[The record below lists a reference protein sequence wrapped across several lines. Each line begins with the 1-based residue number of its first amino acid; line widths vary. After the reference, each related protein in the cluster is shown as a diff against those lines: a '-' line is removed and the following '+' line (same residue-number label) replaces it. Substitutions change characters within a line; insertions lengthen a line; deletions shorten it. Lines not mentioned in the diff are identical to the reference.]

1 MNRAESQQPITSL
14 LHHSITN
21 PSPRRLSR
29 VALVGNPN
37 SGKSSLFNALTGLNQ
52 RVGNFPGVTVD
63 KKTGRCRLTPQ
74 HEADIIDLPGTYSL
88 HPKSL
93 DERVIID
100 LLYDRRGD
108 YYPDFIIVTADAA
121 NLRRNLLLFTQ
132 LADLQIPAVLVLTMT
147 DVAEARGVRVDID
160 GLSAALGVPV
170 VPLNVRRGIG
180 LTALRIVV
188 SQNPPP
194 STEAPFYAI
203 PDALLVLVRQIRYYF
218 DLKNDYLALLY
229 AHQWRHL
236 THLTD
241 DDRNYLRELTERYD
255 FRSTNQQAAET
266 IARYARLNDVLLDTV
281 RVERAERGES
291 ASNRLDRIL
300 THRVWGYVIFVAV
313 LMLLF
318 QAVFSVAQVPM
329 EWIDTGVARLN
340 AAIQARAPAGPL
352 TSLLTDGVL
361 AGLGGVLIFIPQ
373 IALLFFFIA
382 VLEESGYMARVTFLM
397 DRVMRP
403 FGMSGKSVVP
413 LISGAACAV
422 PAVMA
427 ARTIES
433 WKDRMITIFVTP
445 LISCSARLPVFTVL
459 VGLVVPDRAVA
470 GLLNLRGLA
479 LMGLYGLGFVGA
491 LFSGLLLR
499 LVLRARGG
507 KSYFIMEFPTYQWP
521 RWKNVGITILQKVR
535 AFVFEAGKV
544 IVAISVILWVLATY
558 GPPGRQDR
566 ATANLRAAYAAAMR
580 GDIKMEPNEVRFE
593 AEIAA
598 LRLENSYAGVFGHA
612 IEPAIRPL
620 GFDWT
625 LGIAL
630 LTSCAAREV
639 FVGTMSTIYA
649 VGAAGDS
656 ADPLTIQQKLAAA
669 KDAHGA
675 PFFTP
680 ARAFSLLVFY
690 VFAMQCM
697 STIAVVRRETNS
709 WAWALAQLT
718 WMSGLAYVAAFVT
731 YQVLR

>member
-1 MNRAESQQPITSL
+1 M
-14 LHHSITN
+14 
-21 PSPRRLSR
+21 
-29 VALVGNPN
+29 ALVGNPN

-74 HEADIIDLPGTYSL
+74 HEAEIIDLPGTYSL

-100 LLYDRRGD
+100 LLYDRRGAF
-108 YYPDFIIVTADAA
+108 YPDFVVVTADAA

-132 LADLQIPAVLVLTMT
+132 LADLQIPAVLVLTMM

-160 GLSAALGVPV
+160 GLSRALGVPV
-170 VPLNVRRGIG
+170 VPVNVRRNLG

-188 SQNPPP
+188 AQNPPP
-194 STEAPFYAI
+194 SDQAPFYAI
-203 PDALLVLVRQIRYYF
+203 PDELLVLVRQIRYYF

-229 AHQWRHL
+229 AHQWRYL
-236 THLTD
+236 QHLTD
-241 DDRNYLRELTERYD
+241 DDRAYLRELTEAYG
-255 FRSTNQQAAET
+255 FRATEQQAQET
-266 IARYARLNDVLLDTV
+266 IARYARLNDILLDTV
-281 RVERAERGES
+281 RAERAERGES
-291 ASNRLDRIL
+291 ASNRLDRVL
-300 THRVWGYVIFVAV
+300 THRLWGYVIFVGV
-313 LMLLF
+313 LLLLF
-318 QAVFSVAQVPM
+318 QAVFSVAQGPM
-329 EWIDTGVARLN
+329 DLIDTGMARLN

-352 TSLLTDGVL
+352 TDLLTDGVL

-445 LISCSARLPVFTVL
+445 LISCSARLPVYTIL
-459 VGLVVPDRAVA
+459 VALVVPDRAVL

-479 LMGLYGLGFVGA
+479 LMGLYALGFAGA
-491 LFSGLLLR
+491 LGSGLVLR
-499 LVLRARGG
+499 LVLKARGG

-521 RWKNVGITILQKVR
+521 RWKNVAITIWQKVR
-535 AFVFEAGKV
+535 TFVLEAGKV
-544 IVAISVILWVLATY
+544 ILAISIILWVLATY
-558 GPPGRQDR
+558 GPGTRQEGAEARLRQAHQTFYATRLPDGQWPKEHPAALDR
-566 ATANLRAAYAAAMR
+566 LEADVAAA
-580 GDIKMEPNEVRFE
+580 
-593 AEIAA
+593 
-598 LRLENSYAGVFGHA
+598 RLENSYAGVFGHA
-612 IEPAIRPL
+612 IEPVIRPL
-620 GFDWT
+620 GYDWKI
-625 LGIAL
+625 GIAL
-630 LTSCAAREV
+630 LTSFAAREV
-639 FVGTMSTIYA
+639 FVGTMSTIYS
-649 VGAAGDS
+649 VGQGAAAD
-656 ADPLTIQQKLAAA
+656 DPLTIQRKLAEA
-669 KDAHGA
+669 KDATGG

-709 WAWALAQLT
+709 WAWALGQLA
-718 WMSGLAYVAAFVT
+718 WMSALAYVAAFVT
-731 YQVLR
+731 YQALR

>member
-1 MNRAESQQPITSL
+1 MAAPADYSAPPAAAL
-14 LHHSITN
+14 
-21 PSPRRLSR
+21 PPRRLSR

-74 HEADIIDLPGTYSL
+74 HEAEILDLPGTYSL

-100 LLYDRRGD
+100 LLYDRRGA

-147 DVAEARGVRVDID
+147 DVAETRGIRVDVD
-160 GLSAALGVPV
+160 ALSAALGVPV
-170 VPLNVRRGIG
+170 VPLNIRRGIG
-180 LTALRIVV
+180 LMALRIVV
-188 SQNPPP
+188 AQNPKP
-194 STEAPFYAI
+194 SDQAPFYQI
-203 PDALLVLVRQIRYYF
+203 PENLLVLVRQIRYYF

-229 AHQWRHL
+229 AHQGRHL

-241 DDRNYLRELTERYD
+241 DDRAYLRELTEQYG
-255 FRSTNQQAAET
+255 FQPTEQQAAET
-266 IARYARLNDVLLDTV
+266 IARYARLNDILLDTV

-291 ASNRLDRIL
+291 ASNQLDRVL
-300 THRVWGYVIFVAV
+300 THRVWGYVIFVAI

-318 QAVFSVAQVPM
+318 QAVFSVAQGPM
-329 EWIDTGVARLN
+329 DLIDTGIAALN
-340 AAIQARAPAGPL
+340 GWIQARAPAGPL

-445 LISCSARLPVFTVL
+445 LISCSARLPVFTIL
-459 VGLVVPDRAVA
+459 VALVVPDRAVL

-479 LMGLYGLGFVGA
+479 LMGLYALGFLGA
-491 LFSGLLLR
+491 LGSGLLLR
-499 LVLRARGG
+499 LVLKARGG

-558 GPPGRQDR
+558 GPGDRQDR
-566 ATANLRAAYAAAMR
+566 AEARYRRGATAAQEARIKAEPPTDSEVAAQVAA
-580 GDIKMEPNEVRFE
+580 I
-593 AEIAA
+593 
-598 LRLENSYAGVFGHA
+598 RLENSYAGLFGHA

-620 GFDWT
+620 GFDWKI
-625 LGIAL
+625 GIAL
-630 LTSCAAREV
+630 LTSFAAREV
-639 FVGTMSTIYA
+639 FVGTMSTIYS
-649 VGAAGDS
+649 VGQNA
-656 ADPLTIQQKLAAA
+656 ADPLTIQRKLADA
-669 KDAHGA
+669 KDKAGQ

-709 WAWALAQLT
+709 WRWPLAQLL
-718 WMSGLAYVAAFVT
+718 WMSGLAYLSSLLT
-731 YQVLR
+731 YQLMR

>member
-1 MNRAESQQPITSL
+1 MTNSSTSAAASDVL
-14 LHHSITN
+14 
-21 PSPRRLSR
+21 SPVPHRISR

-37 SGKSSLFNALTGLNQ
+37 SGKSSLFNALTGMNQ

-74 HEADIIDLPGTYSL
+74 HEADLLDLPGTYSL
-88 HPKSL
+88 YPKSL

-100 LLYDRRGD
+100 LLYNRKGD
-108 YYPDFIIVTADAA
+108 QYPDFVIVTADAS

-132 LADLQIPAVLVLTMT
+132 LADLQIPAVLVLTMM
-147 DVAEARGVRVDID
+147 DVAEARGVRVDVEA
-160 GLSAALGVPV
+160 LSRELGVPV
-170 VPLNVRRGIG
+170 VPLNARRNIG
-180 LTALRIVV
+180 LMALKIVV
-188 SQNPPP
+188 AQNPPP
-194 STEAPFYAI
+194 SAEAPFYAI
-203 PDALLVLVRQIRYYF
+203 PDELLVLVRQIRYYF
-218 DLKNDYLALLY
+218 ELRNDYLALLY

-236 THLTD
+236 SHLTD
-241 DDRNYLRELTERYD
+241 DDRAYLRELTDRYQFKSVD
-255 FRSTNQQAAET
+255 QQAQET
-266 IARYARLNDVLLDTV
+266 IARYARLNDILLDTV

-291 ASNRLDRIL
+291 ASNRLDQVL
-300 THRVWGYVIFVAV
+300 THRIWGYVIFVVV

-318 QAVFSVAQVPM
+318 QAVFKVAQVPM
-329 EWIDTGVARLN
+329 ELIDTGVAKLN
-340 AAIQARAPAGPL
+340 AAIQAWAPAGPL

-382 VLEESGYMARVTFLM
+382 ILEESGYMARVTFLM

-445 LISCSARLPVFTVL
+445 LISCSARLPVFTIL
-459 VGLVVPDRAVA
+459 VALVVPDRAVF
-470 GLLNLRGLA
+470 GLLSMRGLA
-479 LMGLYGLGFVGA
+479 LMGLYALGFAGA
-491 LFSGLLLR
+491 LVSGLLLR
-499 LVLRARGG
+499 LVLKARGG

-521 RWKNVGITILQKVR
+521 RWKNVGITIWQKVN

-566 ATANLRAAYAAAMR
+566 ATANIRAYYAAAMR
-580 GDIKMEPNEVRFE
+580 GDIKAEPNEERFE

-598 LRLENSYAGVFGHA
+598 IRLENSYAGIFGHA
-612 IEPAIRPL
+612 IEPVIRPL
-620 GFDWT
+620 GFDWKI
-625 LGIAL
+625 GIAL
-630 LTSCAAREV
+630 LTSFAAREV

-649 VGAAGDS
+649 VGQNAAD
-656 ADPLTIQQKLAAA
+656 DPLTVQQKLADA
-669 KDAHGA
+669 KDANGA

-709 WAWALAQLT
+709 WRWPFAQLI
-718 WMSGLAYVAAFVT
+718 WMSGLAYFAALLT
-731 YQVLR
+731 YQVFR

>member
-1 MNRAESQQPITSL
+1 MNRAEPN
-14 LHHSITN
+14 HSITQSEIKN
-21 PSPRRLSR
+21 SPRRLSR

-63 KKTGRCRLTPQ
+63 RKTGRCRLTPQ
-74 HEADIIDLPGTYSL
+74 HEAELIDLPGTYSL

-108 YYPDFIIVTADAA
+108 YYPDFVIVTADAA

-147 DVAEARGVRVDID
+147 DVAEARGVRVDVD

-194 STEAPFYAI
+194 STQAPFYAI
-203 PDALLVLVRQIRYYF
+203 PDDLLVLVLQIRYYF

-236 THLTD
+236 RHLSD
-241 DDRNYLRELTERYD
+241 DDRQYLRELTEQYG
-255 FRSTNQQAAET
+255 FRPTDQQARET
-266 IARYARLNDVLLDTV
+266 IARYERLNDILLDTV

-291 ASNRLDRIL
+291 ASNQLDRVL
-300 THRVWGYVIFVAV
+300 THRVWGYVIFVGV
-313 LMLLF
+313 LLLLF

-329 EWIDTGVARLN
+329 ELIDTGVARLN

-445 LISCSARLPVFTVL
+445 LISCSARLPVFTIL
-459 VGLVVPDRAVA
+459 VALVVPDRAVL

-479 LMGLYGLGFVGA
+479 LMGPLRTGLCGGAGVGA
-491 LFSGLLLR
+491 AAAAGAA
-499 LVLRARGG
+499 RARRGVVLHHG
-507 KSYFIMEFPTYQWP
+507 VPHLPVGRAGRTWASPSCKRSARSSSKPARSSWRSPSSCGCSPPT
-521 RWKNVGITILQKVR
+521 GR
-535 AFVFEAGKV
+535 AMGRPAPKRQCGARFA
-544 IVAISVILWVLATY
+544 ASAT
-558 GPPGRQDR
+558 PP
-566 ATANLRAAYAAAMR
+566 AALNAAVAAA
-580 GDIKMEPNEVRFE
+580 
-593 AEIAA
+593 
-598 LRLENSYAGVFGHA
+598 RLETSYAGVFGHA

-620 GFDWT
+620 GFDWKI
-625 LGIAL
+625 GIAL
-630 LTSCAAREV
+630 LTSFAAREV
-639 FVGTMSTIYA
+639 FVGTMSTIYS
-649 VGAAGDS
+649 VGQDAAD
-656 ADPLTIQQKLAAA
+656 DPTTIRQKLA
-669 KDAHGA
+669 DARDPATGG

-697 STIAVVRRETNS
+697 STLAVVRRETNS
-709 WAWALAQLT
+709 WRWPLAQLA
-718 WMSGLAYVAAFVT
+718 WMSGLAYVTALLT
-731 YQVLR
+731 YQGLR